1 MGVNTALAGGT
12 GLVGSNILKTL
23 GLHAGIDSI
32 YALGRRDFPSSEVG
46 AFAFKFKPLIASES
60 SQWGSLLSPEL
71 KSKGSSS
78 FIFFSAL
85 GTTRAQA
92 GGLETQRKVDHE
104 LPVSLA
110 KSFVAEHGSAAE
122 GKKSVFVLISSS
134 GANPSSF
141 FAYPK
146 MKGETEEEVKALL
159 KKVGSTHGLDHV
171 VILRPGL
178 IVGTRRE
185 KDSRPAE
192 WVLRKIATFA
202 GNVLGNGFKDF
213 WAQDADVIAR
223 AAVNA
228 ALKCV
233 DGQQKEA
240 VWLLSQS
247 DIVRLGRTEWEKKD

>member
-1 MGVNTALAGGT
+1 MGVDTALAGGT

-23 GLHAGIDSI
+23 GNHAGINSI

-46 AFAFKFKPLIASES
+46 SFSFKLKPVISTES
-60 SQWGSLLSPEL
+60 SQWASLLSPEL
-71 KSKGSSS
+71 KSKSNSS
-78 FIFFSAL
+78 FVFFSAL

-92 GGLETQRKVDHE
+92 GGVAAQRKIDHE

-110 KSFVAEHGSAAE
+110 KSFIADHGAAAE

-141 FAYPK
+141 LAYPK
-146 MKGETEEEVKALL
+146 MKGETEEEVKGLL
-159 KKVGSTHGLDHV
+159 KSEGNAQGLDHV

-178 IVGTRRE
+178 IVGTRQ
-185 KDSRPAE
+185 DSRPAE
-192 WVLRKIATFA
+192 WLLRRIATFA

-213 WAQDADVIAR
+213 WAQDADVIAQ

-233 DGQQKEA
+233 DGQHKEA
-240 VWLLSQS
+240 VWLLGQS
-247 DIVRLGRTEWEKKD
+247 DIVRLGRTEWDKKD